1 MGAQQSLNWAGQQG
15 NLVAVGARGTYT
27 IQSLAGGR
35 HVLQGIG
42 HDELPMVALG
52 PLGFTFADLV
62 TAQAHASGLDGELA
76 EAQVGGE

>member
-1 MGAQQSLNWAGQQG
+1 MTGLNWAGQAG
-15 NLVAVGARGTYT
+15 NLIAVGACGVYT

-52 PLGFTFADLV
+52 PLGFTFGDLSV
-62 TAQAHASGLDGELA
+62 AQAHAASLDSELA
-76 EAQVGGE
+76 EAHMGGE